1 MSMQTEKGELI
12 IIIHASPWTILAVLQ
27 FYLENSGLMEH

>member
-12 IIIHASPWTILAVLQ
+12 IIVHVFPWTIVVVLQ
-27 FYLENSGLMEH
+27 LCLGNFGLIKH